1 MARFYGSM
9 QGNRGAAT
17 RMGTP
22 ASGIG
27 AHVRGW
33 DLGIAAEMEDSNG
46 VDVAYVY
53 ATGGSNNPNT
63 RTLLARVTRGDVG
76 WIIEANKET
85 PSNV

>member
-22 ASGIG
+22 TSGIG
-27 AHVRGW
+27 AHLRGW
-33 DLGIAAEMEDSNG
+33 DLGIAVDVEDSNG
-46 VDVAYVY
+46 TDVAYVY

-63 RTLLARVTRGDVG
+63 RTLLARVMRAEVG
-76 WIIEANKET
+76 WVIESGKDD
-85 PSNV
+85 SNV